1 MVFTGVCTLVM
12 LNDNSSFELHCY
24 SLNGTFYK
32 KIEGNF
38 TDFKL
43 TEVGTIIIN
52 DIKNNNIDF
61 YKGCH
66 LNKIY
71 SKHFSF
77 INDGN
82 DKNVYL
88 FDFQNP
94 DIIYFCCKDNE
105 YTSINKVLI
114 NIEDQKR

>member
-1 MVFTGVCTLVM
+1 M
-12 LNDNSSFELHCY
+12 LNDNNKSYELHCY
-24 SLNGTFYK
+24 SLNGAFHK

-43 TEVGTIIIN
+43 TKIGNIIIN
-52 DIKNNNIDF
+52 ALNNNEIVF

-66 LNKIY
+66 LSKLY

-77 INDGN
+77 IHDN
-82 DKNVYL
+82 KNAFL

-94 DIIYFCCKDNE
+94 NIIYLCCKDND
-105 YTSINKVLI
+105 YISLKKAII
-114 NIEDQKR
+114 NIEEQKDKII